1 MRTRK
6 QAQAEYAWLTPA
18 EFGQRAGGLD
28 ADTIRAY
35 IDAGEIRDV
44 LRLPNG
50 HYRIPPSELIRW
62 LAAHTI
68 NKTDERG
75 AAA

>member
-6 QAQAEYAWLTPA
+6 LAQAEYTWLTPA
-18 EFGQRAGGLD
+18 EFGARAGGLD
-28 ADTIRAY
+28 ADTIRTY
-35 IDAGEIRDV
+35 IEAGEIRDV

-50 HYRIPPSELIRW
+50 HYRIPPQEFARW
-62 LAAHTI
+62 VAAHTI
-68 NKTDERG
+68 NPSEGRG

>member
-6 QAQAEYAWLTPA
+6 QAQAEYTWLTPA
-18 EFGQRAGGLD
+18 EFGARAGGLD

-35 IDAGEIRDV
+35 IEAKEIRDV

-50 HYRIPPSELIRW
+50 HYRIPPAELSRW
-62 LAAHTI
+62 IQAHTI
-68 NKTDERG
+68 NKSEDRG